1 MKTVAF
7 IRREAIN
14 WILILLP
21 LFCLIFIHYKLPRF
35 APIPLDSEQNI
46 YYVLMFNFGV
56 SFLVYTK
63 LLIKPLIDPKTTLHS
78 NLRTLHRFK
87 TLILLF
93 ISLLSLTYIS
103 EAIEIS
109 FDWTKIGFI
118 AAMLFITVL
127 GNLYPTLKH
136 NYFIGLKNA
145 WTLSDELIWN
155 RTHRFAGKVFFW
167 GGLSGIIY
175 GIFFNVTIVP
185 YMPAVFFWYVS
196 GLVLI
201 PHIYSYILH
210 RKLQVQQ
217 SKN

>member
-21 LFCLIFIHYKLPRF
+21 LICLIFIHDKLPRI
-35 APIPLDSEQNI
+35 APFPLDSEQNI
-46 YYVLMFNFGV
+46 YYLLLFNFGV
-56 SFLVYTK
+56 SILVYSK
-63 LLIKPLIDPKTTLHS
+63 LLIKPVIDPKTTLHS
-78 NLRTLHRFK
+78 NLKTLHRFK
-87 TLILLF
+87 TLILFF
-93 ISLLSLTYIS
+93 ISLLSLSYIS
-103 EAIEIS
+103 QKIGIPLN
-109 FDWTKIGFI
+109 WTKIGFI

-136 NYFIGLKNA
+136 NYFVGLKNA

-167 GGLSGIIY
+167 GGLAGTIY

-185 YMPAVFFWYVS
+185 YMPAISVGYVF

-210 RKLQVQQ
+210 RKLQVH
-217 SKN
+217 